1 MSETKV
7 ISISPTSAI
16 RSILDSIEIIHKAH
30 YELTVAMAAI
40 CGVDEVSEM
49 PLDELLEKADSL
61 FDGISQQMKEN
72 AINPTDDS

>member
-7 ISISPTSAI
+7 ISISPTTAI

-30 YELTVAMAAI
+30 CELTVAMAAI
-40 CGVDEVSEM
+40 CGVDEVREM

-72 AINPTDDS
+72 AIKPTDDS